1 MSYSRGTAPDF
12 AISDRMEVNVKT
24 LTCNA
29 YIIPDRFGV
38 DGVYKNFFSSNSPLI
53 RQWGI
58 LLGLM
63 SVAYPNGAFHKG
75 VDIKYI
81 KMPKINAINYSELEK
96 FRTSTTINGL
106 VSGQASSTT
115 KDILKEVTGKL
126 GVRLGDVKG
135 GLSGVTRITPDTGG
149 YSGFKVKTWDQ
160 LGDNYIFKKYVNGTP
175 MGGKDVKSIALPKAT
190 PEEVEYIKNAWNASN
205 KLKKATPELQKLYRW
220 TGIVSSLAVLFN
232 IVGEKGIPVLTVQS
246 GNPVFNVE
254 GKQNVIFTAYA
265 PLSDTAFEIQPGC

>member
-1 MSYSRGTAPDF
+1 
-12 AISDRMEVNVKT
+12 
-24 LTCNA
+24 
-29 YIIPDRFGV
+29 
-38 DGVYKNFFSSNSPLI
+38 
-53 RQWGI
+53 
-58 LLGLM
+58 
-63 SVAYPNGAFHKG
+63 
-75 VDIKYI
+75 
-81 KMPKINAINYSELEK
+81 
-96 FRTSTTINGL
+96 
-106 VSGQASSTT
+106 
-115 KDILKEVTGKL
+115 
-126 GVRLGDVKG
+126 
-135 GLSGVTRITPDTGG
+135 
-149 YSGFKVKTWDQ
+149 
-160 LGDNYIFKKYVNGTP
+160 